1 MSMDHTFIKFS
12 VALSFSMF
20 LLPSSAFGQVL
31 PTQPNPQ
38 RTKVA
43 ATQVSRLGN
52 AEVVASDSKLAK
64 PESTPAT
71 TDLAAKDVKDELDN
85 VKADNV
91 AVRELLRKM
100 EEQ

>member
-1 MSMDHTFIKFS
+1 MDHTIIRFS
-12 VALSFSMF
+12 VVLAFSISF
-20 LLPSSAFGQVL
+20 LPSSTFGQVL
-31 PTQPNPQ
+31 PTQSNPQ
-38 RTKVA
+38 QTKVA

-52 AEVVASDSKLAK
+52 AEVVASKLAK

-71 TDLAAKDVKDELDN
+71 TDLAAKDVKDELDA